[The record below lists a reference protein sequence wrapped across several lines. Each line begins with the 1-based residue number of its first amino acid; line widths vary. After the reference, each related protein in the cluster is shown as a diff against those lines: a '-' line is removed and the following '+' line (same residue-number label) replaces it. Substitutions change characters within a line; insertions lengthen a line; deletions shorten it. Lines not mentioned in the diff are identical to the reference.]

1 MNMQLYDKPNARII
15 ELQKRLRQLYP
26 KARRRTKA
34 QLVAWA
40 IDEGLTEY
48 HTSDKPLQPIRAE
61 QTVWV
66 RVHLD
71 ETTINAVH
79 NIAEAVSYE
88 NTYNALALRG
98 AERLIEK
105 YQLMDKTIPPP
116 KDFKNLNKAR

>member
-1 MNMQLYDKPNARII
+1 MNLQLYDKPNAAIVALQAHLR
-15 ELQKRLRQLYP
+15 ELNP
-26 KARRRTKA
+26 KSRRRTKA

-48 HTSDKPLQPIRAE
+48 HMSDKPLAPIRAA

-79 NIAEAVSYE
+79 NIAEAISC
-88 NTYNALALRG
+88 G
-98 AERLIEK
+98 ERL
-105 YQLMDKTIPPP
+105 
-116 KDFKNLNKAR
+116 